1 LDAPG
6 LGDGVLD
13 GVGLEVGLTWQ
24 RCKYMNEAADPA
36 EWQKASVPEVPWSV

>member
-1 LDAPG
+1 MMAWDSKLAARG
-6 LGDGVLD
+6 W
-13 GVGLEVGLTWQ
+13 GLTWQ